1 MLTFVVAP
9 AAWFPTVC
17 GSVADDASYIIN
29 SILAVIYLT
38 S

>member
-17 GSVADDASYIIN
+17 GSVADDASYIIKN
-29 SILAVIYLT
+29 LSK
-38 S
+38 